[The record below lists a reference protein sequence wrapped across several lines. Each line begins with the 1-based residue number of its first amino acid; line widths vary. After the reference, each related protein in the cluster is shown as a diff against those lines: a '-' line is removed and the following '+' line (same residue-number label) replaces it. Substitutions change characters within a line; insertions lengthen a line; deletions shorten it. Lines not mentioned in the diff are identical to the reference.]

1 MAIHYFGRGIN
12 DTEPDRYMPH
22 CDGDCEGDSFRPGTR
37 VATMVMYCSVP
48 EVGGA
53 TNFAKSN
60 IHVKPKVGQA
70 TWFKYV
76 SELKVGEDGE
86 LHGVMDEG
94 FSEHSGEIG

>member
-48 EVGGA
+48 EVG
-53 TNFAKSN
+53 
-60 IHVKPKVGQA
+60 
-70 TWFKYV
+70 
-76 SELKVGEDGE
+76 E